1 MLIVQA
7 LIKGT
12 DWFDLKTPEM
22 TESLKRDLQVL
33 KMRSVLDPKRH
44 YRKEN
49 TKTSESNLPKV
60 FEVGTI
66 ISDHTESAA
75 HKIRRK
81 DQKETI
87 VEELLSDMTRRQYF
101 KRKTAEIDAKKRSG
115 GRAFYKS
122 IKDRRGSKFS
132 KK

>member
-1 MLIVQA
+1 M
-7 LIKGT
+7 
-12 DWFDLKTPEM
+12 
-22 TESLKRDLQVL
+22 KRDLQVL
-33 KMRSVLDPKRH
+33 KMRSILDPKRH

-49 TKTSESNLPKV
+49 TKTNVLPKT
-60 FEVGTI
+60 FQMGTI
-66 ISDHTESAA
+66 ISDSTESAA

-87 VEELLSDMTRRQYF
+87 VEELLNDMTRREYF

-115 GRAFYKS
+115 GRAFYKG

>member
-1 MLIVQA
+1 
-7 LIKGT
+7 
-12 DWFDLKTPEM
+12 M
-22 TESLKRDLQVL
+22 TESLKRDLQIL

-49 TKTSESNLPKV
+49 TKTNNLPKT
-60 FEVGTI
+60 FEVGTL
-66 ISDHTESAA
+66 ISGNTESAA

-81 DQKETI
+81 DQRETI
-87 VEELLSDMTRRQYF
+87 VDELLSDMTRREYF

-115 GRAFYKS
+115 GRAFYKG

-132 KK
+132 KKT

>member
-1 MLIVQA
+1 
-7 LIKGT
+7 
-12 DWFDLKTPEM
+12 M
-22 TESLKRDLQVL
+22 TEALKRDLQVL
-33 KMRSVLDPKRH
+33 QMRSVLDPKRH

-49 TKTSESNLPKV
+49 TRTSAAHLPKT

-66 ISDHTESAA
+66 IADHTESAA
-75 HKIRRK
+75 HKMRRK

-87 VEELLSDMTRRQYF
+87 VQELLDDMSRKEYY

-115 GRAFYKS
+115 GRAYYKS

>member
-1 MLIVQA
+1 M
-7 LIKGT
+7 
-12 DWFDLKTPEM
+12 KTPEM
-22 TESLKRDLQVL
+22 TEALKRDLQVL

-49 TKTSESNLPKV
+49 TKTSIGNLPKT

-66 ISDHTESAA
+66 IADHTESSA

-81 DQKETI
+81 DRKETI
-87 VEELLSDMTRRQYF
+87 VQELLSDMTRREYF
-101 KRKTAEIDAKKRSG
+101 KRKTAEIDSKKRSG
-115 GRAFYKS
+115 GKAFYKS
-122 IKDRRGSKFS
+122 VKDRRGTKFS

>member
-1 MLIVQA
+1 
-7 LIKGT
+7 
-12 DWFDLKTPEM
+12 M
-22 TESLKRDLQVL
+22 TEEIKRDIQIL

-49 TKTSESNLPKV
+49 TKTNVMPKT
-60 FEVGTI
+60 FQMGTI
-66 ISDHTESAA
+66 IGGSTESAA
-75 HKIRRK
+75 HKIRRR

-87 VEELLSDMTRRQYF
+87 VDELLSDMQRREYF
-101 KRKTAEIDAKKRSG
+101 KRKTAEIDAKRRSG
-115 GRAFYKS
+115 GRAFYKG